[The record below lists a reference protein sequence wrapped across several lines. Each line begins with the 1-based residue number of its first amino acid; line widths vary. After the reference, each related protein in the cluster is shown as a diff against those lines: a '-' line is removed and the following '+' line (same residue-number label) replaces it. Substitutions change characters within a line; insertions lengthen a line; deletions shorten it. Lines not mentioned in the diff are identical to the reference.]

1 MRYVLRGLYAFH
13 VDSSSMPLRPFIPWA
28 LQNQEGTPEK
38 NSKRMDTDWVDCV
51 TKKTWR
57 LPSTLFSLWV
67 LLVRS
72 FRVRLF
78 AWDFEIFAPS
88 PFLGLRDM
96 SSLRHATQQG
106 KPPKTYVQTSNVRRR
121 FKRESSAL
129 FRVFRTNPTTPV
141 SDLGIDFCEPPTR
154 ISVR

>member
-28 LQNQEGTPEK
+28 SQNQEGTPEK

-78 AWDFEIFAPS
+78 AWDFEILRLHH
-88 PFLGLRDM
+88 FLGFGICHLY
-96 SSLRHATQQG
+96 ATQRNKGSPQ
-106 KPPKTYVQTSNVRRR
+106 KHMFKRQTSAAVLKGNPQP
-121 FKRESSAL
+121 FS
-129 FRVFRTNPTTPV
+129 VFFARILQTPV

-154 ISVR
+154 VSVR